1 MKKCE
6 HCGVEVNTENTNCPL
21 CFLELNEIE
30 NSKKSTDIFKPRL
43 AENNKKNKSVLYKI
57 FLFISIIAITVCVVT
72 NLMTQIFPLWS
83 LVVTIGIIYCWVLIY
98 HTILSER
105 SIFEKLFLQ
114 IGVIVGLLFTCEWI
128 SDGAK
133 WMVDYV
139 IPSISMAVIL
149 VLFILSQ
156 ALKYHRGVLAFF
168 IMTIILTI
176 ISACLLIFK
185 VTTFN
190 LLNIITIILGS
201 VAILGMLLFSGN
213 VLKTEFSKKFHV

>member
-30 NSKKSTDIFKPRL
+30 NSKKSTDIFKPRV

-156 ALKYHRGVLAFF
+156 ALKYHRGV
-168 IMTIILTI
+168 
-176 ISACLLIFK
+176 
-185 VTTFN
+185 
-190 LLNIITIILGS
+190 
-201 VAILGMLLFSGN
+201 
-213 VLKTEFSKKFHV
+213 